1 MEWRVSKFKGS
12 RGGEDGVVKRK
23 GGINGGR
30 WGVLGIGGVIIIT
43 NSIGIGVIVSWSWAA
58 GLEVEEG
65 RIGGKSAGESRSK
78 GGESEVMGMVGGL
91 STGLIVCSGGV
102 RVRV

>member
-1 MEWRVSKFKGS
+1 MSWLWIV
-12 RGGEDGVVKRK
+12 
-23 GGINGGR
+23 GI
-30 WGVLGIGGVIIIT
+30 
-43 NSIGIGVIVSWSWAA
+43 
-58 GLEVEEG
+58 EVE